1 METWNASCHICLNG
15 NLWYI
20 LLKHQTEK
28 GRLNS
33 CFSMFGRPF
42 FNGYLRLFRNNGGLF
57 STMITVGSLNKICRP
72 CSFTQ
77 DVSAATRDRL
87 DLKRAETTQLTAVVW
102 TRGWR
107 WKRCSPQRAKTQWE
121 CHGMPIKLAKSKGM
135 VLFCW
140 QQLLK
145 EVKFWKQTSLRKQLN
160 SEFVVFAQLVIPQFR
175 MFSRRKCLYDFN
187 RWMSISMPHR
197 GGWFGRGCVSSSKLF
212 AWSPKTYNLILR
224 SLRDY
229 HQEYACRMCEEKT
242 TPI

>member
-1 METWNASCHICLNG
+1 MVAE
-15 NLWYI
+15 
-20 LLKHQTEK
+20 
-28 GRLNS
+28 
-33 CFSMFGRPF
+33 
-42 FNGYLRLFRNNGGLF
+42 F

-224 SLRDY
+224 LWGIITKNMPAGCVKRRQLQYKSY
-229 HQEYACRMCEEKT
+229 KT
-242 TPI
+242 GIKSEVHLFGRIKL